1 MNSKLRR
8 FVASLAIPFV
18 VAGSVFGPINEA
30 RAAVPVLAIAWAVDF
45 GAALVLRSA
54 GRVAIQSI
62 GVAANDASWLTAGST
77 VGVNAA
83 SILAFIGLGAY
94 SSDAGVEQYAV
105 QVKPGSEMPKSP
117 NSPTGSYG
125 GYSNPLNVEDP
136 NIFYTGLDKVCAVDD
151 SNGIYRKS
159 TDTGSYPI
167 DEFEARCNA
176 FISQYRS
183 DVTFSYEERLDQGN
197 PVLTLVDGWYVK
209 HAQFY
214 LYYQGNESLNDAG
227 STVCIG
233 TTTRCVT
240 QSFREAKDGVKR
252 VILNEGGTG
261 FKADPKDG
269 DWEGDAAKGFNSTSI
284 TLYGKNANQQDT
296 RVDINRNGQQTQI
309 AATTQV
315 SASQVLQ
322 RSMVVTA
329 DGKIDTVYQAVA
341 DGLIDTVPAPGGG
354 TSTGGNQNI
363 QFPSDYARQGEA
375 GQAADKVATAIENL
389 GKASASLDDPMLPE
403 WADPWGDAFNG
414 LRGWSMPNHSSQC
427 PVGSFN
433 WDGKIYTIDSHC
445 QLVVDH
451 WGPLSA
457 SMTAVWF
464 VAALFIVLRA

>member
-8 FVASLAIPFV
+8 FVALLAIPFV

-176 FISQYRS
+176 FIRQYRS

-233 TTTRCVT
+233 TTTRCVS

-284 TLYGKNANQQDT
+284 TSTAKT
-296 RVDINRNGQQTQI
+296 RISRT
-309 AATTQV
+309 
-315 SASQVLQ
+315 
-322 RSMVVTA
+322 
-329 DGKIDTVYQAVA
+329 
-341 DGLIDTVPAPGGG
+341 PG
-354 TSTGGNQNI
+354 
-363 QFPSDYARQGEA
+363 
-375 GQAADKVATAIENL
+375 
-389 GKASASLDDPMLPE
+389 
-403 WADPWGDAFNG
+403 
-414 LRGWSMPNHSSQC
+414 
-427 PVGSFN
+427 
-433 WDGKIYTIDSHC
+433 
-445 QLVVDH
+445 
-451 WGPLSA
+451 
-457 SMTAVWF
+457 
-464 VAALFIVLRA
+464 